1 MKIFLAT
8 KNQGKIK
15 EFEQILSNSE
25 VELVTCHD
33 IDIPDVDETGT
44 TFVENAILKARS
56 ATKITKL
63 PSIADDS
70 GIEVDFLN
78 GRPGVKS
85 ARYAKE
91 NATNEENNTKLLEE
105 LKDVPTEN
113 RGARYRCVIVF
124 MRFFND
130 PFPFISHGSWSGRI
144 HDKKVGSNGFGYDP
158 IFYLPQLNITSAELE
173 ANEKHK
179 ISHRGKALT
188 KFSNFFTD
196 YINENK

>member
-15 EFEQILSNSE
+15 EFQQILSNSQ
-25 VELVTCHD
+25 VQLVTCHD
-33 IDIPDVDETGT
+33 IEIPDVEETGE

-63 PSIADDS
+63 PSISDDS

-85 ARYAKE
+85 ARYANE
-91 NATNEENNTKLLEE
+91 NATNKENNMKLLDE
-105 LKDVPTEN
+105 LKDVPLEN

-130 PFPFISHGSWSGRI
+130 PFPFISHGSWQGRI
-144 HDKKVGSNGFGYDP
+144 HNTEVGLNGFGYDP
-158 IFYLPQLNITSAELE
+158 IFYLPKLNITSAELDQ
-173 ANEKHK
+173 NEKHK
-179 ISHRGKALT
+179 MSHRGKALM
-188 KFSNFFTD
+188 KFSNFFKE
-196 YINENK
+196 YINETK

>member
-8 KNQGKIK
+8 KNQDKIK
-15 EFEQILSNSE
+15 EFEQILSNSD
-25 VELVTCHD
+25 VELVTCYD
-33 IDIPDVDETGT
+33 INIPDVEETGT

-56 ATKITKL
+56 ATKVTQL

-85 ARYAKE
+85 ARYASENASNKE
-91 NATNEENNTKLLEE
+91 NNMKLLDE
-105 LKDVPTEN
+105 LNDVPLEN
-113 RGARYRCVIVF
+113 RGACYRCVIVF

-130 PFPFISHGSWSGRI
+130 PFPFISHGSWRGRI
-144 HDKKVGSNGFGYDP
+144 HDKEVGLNGFGYDP
-158 IFYLPQLNITSAELE
+158 LFYLPELNVTSAEL
-173 ANEKHK
+173 ASNEKHK
-179 ISHRGKALT
+179 ISHRGRALM
-188 KFSNFFTD
+188 KFSDFFSD

>member
-15 EFEQILSNSE
+15 EFEQILSNSK

-33 IDIPDVDETGT
+33 IDIPDVEETGS

-56 ATKITKL
+56 AAKVTKL

-78 GRPGVKS
+78 GRPGVRS
-85 ARYAKE
+85 ARYANENPTNKE
-91 NATNEENNTKLLEE
+91 NNMKLLEE
-105 LKDVPTEN
+105 LKGVPLAN
-113 RGARYRCVIVF
+113 RGACYRCVIVF

-130 PFPFISHGSWSGRI
+130 PFPFISYGSWQGRI
-144 HDKKVGSNGFGYDP
+144 HDKEVGSNGFGYDP
-158 IFYLPQLNITSAELE
+158 IFYLPPLKITSAELE
-173 ANEKHK
+173 STEKHK
-179 ISHRGKALT
+179 ISHRGQALAE
-188 KFSNFFTD
+188 FSNFFSD
-196 YINENK
+196 YINVNK